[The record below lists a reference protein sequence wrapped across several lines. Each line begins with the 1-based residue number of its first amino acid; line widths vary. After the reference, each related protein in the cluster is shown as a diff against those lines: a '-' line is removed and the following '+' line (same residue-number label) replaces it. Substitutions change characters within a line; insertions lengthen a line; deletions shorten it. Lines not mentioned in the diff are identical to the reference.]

1 VKPFSLC
8 AIGNSHAATYHTAW
22 KNALARDLPHLTLT
36 FFAANGSD
44 LEHLAFED
52 GAFTAADEKL
62 AGQFALTSGGA
73 QRIAIEGY
81 DAFLLIGLG
90 VRINIRRLIEGFGT
104 VEHRR
109 WGQVETLISRAC
121 FTAMTEAVLNDNQ
134 AFWLLD
140 RVRAAGTQPALIL
153 PTPYRSD
160 VEASWTFLR
169 KHRRLADAAFRAK
182 LIAEVEET
190 GTALVRRH
198 GGEILWQ
205 DESTIGVPGF
215 SKAAYAQNPERLGSA
230 AVDDGMHMNEA
241 YGHIMLTR
249 ALERLDAMSDGRV
262 LGKDRANGTS
272 PFEARFARAS
282 G

>member
-1 VKPFSLC
+1 MKPFSLC

-22 KNALARDLPHLTLT
+22 KNGIAQDLPHLSLT

-52 GAFTAADEKL
+52 GAFTARDDKL
-62 AGQFALTSGGA
+62 AGQFATTSGGRQSA
-73 QRIAIEGY
+73 AVGDY

-90 VRINIRRLIEGFGT
+90 VRVNIRRLIEGFGT

-109 WGQVETLISRAC
+109 WGQVETLISRGC

-140 RVRAAGTQPALIL
+140 RIREAGPQPALIL

-182 LIAEVEET
+182 LIAEVEEI
-190 GTALVRRH
+190 GAALVGRH

-205 DESTIGVPGF
+205 DESTIGVAGF
-215 SKAAYAQNPERLGSA
+215 SKAEYAQNPERLGSA

-241 YGHIMLTR
+241 YGRIMLTR
-249 ALERLDAMSDGRV
+249 ALERLDAMSGGRV
-262 LGKDRANGTS
+262 LGERERLRA
-272 PFEARFARAS
+272 
-282 G
+282 

>member
-1 VKPFSLC
+1 MKPFSVC
-8 AIGNSHAATYHTAW
+8 VIGNSHAATYHSAW
-22 KNALARDLPHLTLT
+22 KNGIVQDLPHLTLT

-52 GAFTAADEKL
+52 GAFVARDGKL
-62 AGQFALTSGGA
+62 AGQFAMTSGGKERA
-73 QRIAIEGY
+73 AVADY

-104 VEHRR
+104 VEHRG

-121 FTAMTEAVLNDNQ
+121 FTAMTQAVLNDNQ

-140 RVRAAGTQPALIL
+140 RIREAGTQPALIL

-182 LIAEVEET
+182 LIAQVEGI

-198 GGEILWQ
+198 GAEILWQ
-205 DESTIGVPGF
+205 DESTIDVAGF
-215 SKAAYAQNPERLGSA
+215 SRAEYAQNPERLGSA

-241 YGHIMLTR
+241 YGRIMLTR
-249 ALERLDAMSDGRV
+249 ALARLDAMSGGRV
-262 LGKDRANGTS
+262 LGKSEGRALL
-272 PFEARFARAS
+272 RA
-282 G
+282 